1 MLKLDE
7 IVNLVVNNG
16 VAVGVVIYF
25 LWRDYRYNERMV
37 LLLNDIKN
45 IVSLIKES
53 EVDRK

>member
-1 MLKLDE
+1 MNE
-7 IVNLVVNNG
+7 FVNLIVNNG

-53 EVDRK
+53 EVDHK